1 MNRIVVGFDGTQ
13 KDQSLAH
20 WVGVFA
26 CEVGAHILAAHF
38 VPLPTAWIVA
48 GAQLD
53 TTLYV
58 EELQFHFEI
67 GVIELLREVDPRV
80 VFHIDFGD
88 PAHGLAALA
97 QRADADLIA
106 IGAREHTRLHDVVF
120 GNVERQLVRL
130 SDIPVLAVP
139 CRSARLHAIG

>member
-20 WVGVFA
+20 WVGAFA
-26 CEVGAHILAAHF
+26 REVGAHMLAAHF

-53 TTLYV
+53 TTHYV
-58 EELQFHFEI
+58 DELQFHFET
-67 GVIELLREVDPRV
+67 GVIELLREADPNV

-88 PAHGLAALA
+88 PAHGLATLA

-106 IGAREHTRLHDVVF
+106 IGTREHTRFHDVVF

-130 SDIPVLAVP
+130 TNVPVLAVP
-139 CRSARLHAIG
+139 CRSARLDSVC